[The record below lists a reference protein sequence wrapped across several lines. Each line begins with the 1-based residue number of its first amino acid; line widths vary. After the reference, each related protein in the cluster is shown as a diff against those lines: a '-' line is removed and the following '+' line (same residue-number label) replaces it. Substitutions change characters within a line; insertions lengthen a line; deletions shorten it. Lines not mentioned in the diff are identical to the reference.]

1 MEKKENPTSKQ
12 NIKKKNKLTVI
23 IPALVI
29 VISLLAVFLYKNSH
43 LLFVA
48 GEYMGVNCKKV
59 KVEKIELMSTE
70 AFSLKELEEMED
82 TELNQSLML
91 INNEFTLNPDFTADV
106 SEYKDTEVFMSGCM
120 QTAYSELSAAV
131 KKETD
136 DSLYVSSDFR
146 TREQQEQEYKD
157 NPSVAIKP
165 GASEHQ
171 GGLAIDVYVK
181 YFAGEGFVKSEAG
194 QFVNSKCHEYG
205 FIIRYPSF
213 GKSKTEIGFE
223 PWHIRY
229 VGEPHANIIY
239 NNHLTLEDYILSFE
253 KGLWYEAENYIIS
266 RQELSSEGTL
276 QLPQNYERAVISPDN
291 TDCYMITVKLK

>member
-1 MEKKENPTSKQ
+1 MEKKENV
-12 NIKKKNKLTVI
+12 KKKNKITVMVL
-23 IPALVI
+23 ALVI
-29 VISLLAVFLYKNSH
+29 VISLIAVLLYKNSH

-48 GEYMGVNCKKV
+48 GEYLGVNCKRV
-59 KVEKIELMSTE
+59 KIEKTE
-70 AFSLKELEEMED
+70 QRELTAFTLTQLEEKEN

-91 INNEFTLNPDFTADV
+91 INNNYMLSSDFTADV

-120 QTAYSELSAAV
+120 QEAYSELSAAV
-131 KKETD
+131 KEKTD
-136 DSLYVSSDFR
+136 SPLYVSSDFR

-171 GGLAIDVYVK
+171 GGLALDVYVK
-181 YFAGEGFVKSEAG
+181 YFAGEGFIKSEAG

-229 VGEPHANIIY
+229 VGEPHAGIIY
-239 NNHLTLEDYILSFE
+239 NNHLTLEDYIQSFE
-253 KGLWYEAENYIIS
+253 KGLWYQAEGYLIS
-266 RQELSSEGTL
+266 RQELSAEGTL
-276 QLPQNYERAVISPDN
+276 QLPQNYSKAVISPDN
-291 TDCYMITVKLK
+291 TGCYIITVKIN

>member
-1 MEKKENPTSKQ
+1 MEKKENKE
-12 NIKKKNKLTVI
+12 NIKKKNKLTVMI
-23 IPALVI
+23 LSLVI

-43 LLFVA
+43 LLFIA
-48 GEYMGVNCKKV
+48 GEYLGVNCKKV
-59 KVEKIELMSTE
+59 KVEKTELITPA
-70 AFSLKELEEMED
+70 AFTLKELEEKEN

-91 INNEFTLNPDFTADV
+91 VNNEFMLSSDFTADV
-106 SEYKDTEVFMSGCM
+106 SEYKDTEVFMSSCM

-131 KKETD
+131 KEKTD
-136 DSLYVSSDFR
+136 SPLYVSSDFR

-171 GGLAIDVYVK
+171 GGLALDVYVK
-181 YFAGEGFVKSEAG
+181 YFAGEGFIKSEAG
-194 QFVNSKCHEYG
+194 QFVNSQCHQYG

-213 GKSKTEIGFE
+213 GKSKTKIGFE

-229 VGEPHANIIY
+229 VGQPHADIIY

-253 KGLWYEAENYIIS
+253 KGLWYEAEDYIIS
-266 RQELSSEGTL
+266 RQELSAEGTL

-291 TDCYMITVKLK
+291 TGCYMITVKLN